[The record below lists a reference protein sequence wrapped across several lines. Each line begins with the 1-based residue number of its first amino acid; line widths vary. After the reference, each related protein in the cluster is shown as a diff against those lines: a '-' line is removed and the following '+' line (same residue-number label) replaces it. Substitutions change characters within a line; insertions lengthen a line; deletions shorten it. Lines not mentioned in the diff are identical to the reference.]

1 MVRPIIIRDGVI
13 FDQKWNAITPT
24 FDELLEITATVNKY
38 ATIKIEGGNYD

>member
-24 FDELLEITATVNKY
+24 NEELTAISETVAKYRIINK
-38 ATIKIEGGNYD
+38 